1 MKKIK
6 VLFVAMAILVSS
18 LAYGQTITVTGVV
31 TDGSTGEP
39 LSGAAILVKGTPQ
52 GVVADNDG
60 RYSIVVSPNATLGF
74 TTIGFKDVEESVNG
88 RTVINV
94 SLLPDNE
101 LLDEVVVTAMGI
113 SRSEKTLGYSATT
126 VKGDEITS
134 ARKSNVAEALSGKV
148 AGVSVTSTST
158 DPGSANSIIIRG
170 FGSINGSNQPLYV
183 VDGVPLQN
191 TTLTAMGKPTAV
203 NGISNI
209 SSDDIASMTILKGA
223 AATAIYGSRAANGVI
238 VITTKTGS
246 KGADRNFSIEY
257 NGGVQLRQVAI
268 LPVYQNEFG
277 QGWNGT
283 QTFIENGSWGPKLDG
298 SIQVYGPIWNNSQL
312 IHEYSAVPDNVKD
325 FFDIGVS
332 NNHSISLSG
341 QSADSALSYYLSYS
355 YTSDDGIIPSD
366 NDKYTR
372 NTISY
377 RTNYQAAPWLNVS
390 SSVNLATTA
399 SDMVSQ
405 FQGASVIDGVL
416 EFARDVS
423 LYDKR
428 DITNP
433 FNNPTAYFTPYGIT
447 NPYWAVE
454 NNYNHLDS
462 KQIYGKLQVD
472 VNPFKHLTLTYRYGF
487 DYTDYD
493 RKIGSPQISVDTS
506 LMTNDEGYSPS
517 NMDQDGY
524 VYAQYRRAYELNND
538 FLANYSNKFIDDKL
552 DVNITAGVN
561 INERANT
568 SMGGETD
575 VLTFY
580 TGFWD
585 LSNGANRTDLSES
598 QSKRRL
604 VGVFADATFGW
615 DDTFFIDLTARNDWS
630 STLPLANNNYFYP
643 GITGSYI
650 FSNNIPENNFLS
662 FGKLRVAYGKT
673 GNDASPYY
681 TENVFSQGS
690 VNGTYGSGII
700 SFPFNGVNAF
710 LGSTTL
716 ASSTL
721 RPEMTSEF
729 EVGANLQFF
738 NGRIGIDAA
747 YYNRT
752 TTDQIFTLP
761 AEPATGYSSMVTNFG
776 SVNNHG
782 IELLLNTTPIET
794 KKFRW
799 DLDINFALNKN
810 EVLSMP
816 ESLEGGKVTINS
828 FSTSASKDAVYMYAE
843 EGRPMGVFYTYVPT
857 YAPTGEIIVDEAGM
871 PVLSDDL
878 VDTGL
883 DINNKWTGGINTSL
897 TYKDITLSAT
907 LDVRYGGTMFSRT
920 KNIMEFCGNGIVTVY
935 NHRNPFIIPNSVVDN
950 GDGTYSENTTP
961 IYLADSS
968 YQTYFDEYGAGEGRL
983 YYLLDRSFAKLRN
996 VSLTWNVPNK
1006 WVKALHL
1013 SGLSASAFCNN
1024 VFTWT
1029 PAENVYV
1036 DPEATNEGTDL
1047 SAMFGE
1053 TYVNPS
1059 CRIWGFNLNIKF

>member
-1 MKKIK
+1 MD
-6 VLFVAMAILVSS
+6 VTMEDDA
-18 LAYGQTITVTGVV
+18 LA
-31 TDGSTGEP
+31 
-39 LSGAAILVKGTPQ
+39 
-52 GVVADNDG
+52 
-60 RYSIVVSPNATLGF
+60 
-74 TTIGFKDVEESVNG
+74 
-88 RTVINV
+88 
-94 SLLPDNE
+94 
-101 LLDEVVVTAMGI
+101 LDEVVVTAMGI

-170 FGSINGSNQPLYV
+170 FGSINGSNQPLYI

-246 KGADRNFSIEY
+246 KGAERNFSIEY
-257 NGGVQLRQVAI
+257 NGGLQLRQVAI

-277 QGWNGT
+277 QGWNGA

-325 FFDIGVS
+325 FFDLGVS

-341 QSADSALSYYLSYS
+341 QSSDSAL
-355 YTSDDGIIPSD
+355 SDDGIIPSD

-390 SSVNLATTA
+390 SSVNIANTA

-428 DITNP
+428 DINNP

-462 KQIYGKLQVD
+462 KQVYGKLQVD
-472 VNPFKHLTLTYRYGF
+472 VNPFRHLTLTYRYGF

-524 VYAQYRRAYELNND
+524 VYTQYRRAYEFNND
-538 FLANYSNKFIDDKL
+538 FLANYNNKFIDDKL
-552 DVNITAGVN
+552 DINITAGVN

-580 TGFWD
+580 TGFWQ

-604 VGVFADATFGW
+604 VGLFADATFGW
-615 DDTFFIDLTARNDWS
+615 ADTFFIDLTARNDWS

-643 GITGSYI
+643 GITGSWI
-650 FSNNIPENNFLS
+650 FSNNLPENNVLS
-662 FGKLRVAYGKT
+662 FGKLRLAYGKT

-690 VNGTYGSGII
+690 VNGTYGSGIV

-729 EVGANLQFF
+729 EVGTNLQFF
-738 NGRIGIDAA
+738 NGRIGLDAA

-782 IELLLNTTPIET
+782 IELLLNTTPVQT
-794 KKFRW
+794 KNFRW
-799 DLDINFALNKN
+799 DMDINFAINRNK
-810 EVLSMP
+810 VLSMP

-857 YAPTGEIIVDEAGM
+857 YAPTGELIVDEAGM

-920 KNIMEFCGNGIVTVY
+920 KNIMEFCGNGIVTTY

-968 YQTYFDEYGAGEGRL
+968 YQTYFDDYGAGEGRL

-1006 WVKALHL
+1006 WVKGMHL

>member
-6 VLFVAMAILVSS
+6 MLFVAIAMLACG
-18 LAYGQTITVTGVV
+18 LAYGQNITVTGVV
-31 TDGSTGEP
+31 TDASTGEP

-74 TTIGFKDVEESVNG
+74 TTIGFKDVEETVNG

-94 SLLPDNE
+94 ALQPDLE

-113 SRSEKTLGYSATT
+113 SRAEKTLGYSATT

-158 DPGSANSIIIRG
+158 DPGAANSIIIRG
-170 FGSINGSNQPLYV
+170 FGSINGSNQPLYI

-257 NGGVQLRQVAI
+257 NGGLQLRQVAI

-277 QGWNGT
+277 QGWNGA
-283 QTFIENGSWGPKLDG
+283 QTFIENGSWGPELDG

-312 IHEYSAVPDNVKD
+312 IHKYEAVPDNVKD

-332 NNHSISLSG
+332 HNHSISLSG
-341 QSADSALSYYLSYS
+341 QSSDSALSYYLSYS

-377 RTNYQAAPWLNVS
+377 RTNYQAAPWLKVS
-390 SSVNLATTA
+390 SSVNVASTA

-428 DITNP
+428 DISNP

-462 KQIYGKLQVD
+462 KQVYGKLQVD
-472 VNPFKHLTLTYRYGF
+472 VNPTKHLTLTYRYGF

-524 VYAQYRRAYELNND
+524 VYAQYRRAHEFNND
-538 FLANYSNKFIDDKL
+538 FLANYTNKFINDKL

-580 TGFWD
+580 TGFWQ

-604 VGVFADATFGW
+604 VGAFADATFGW
-615 DDTFFIDLTARNDWS
+615 ADTFFIDFTARNDWS

-643 GITGSYI
+643 GITGSWI
-650 FSNNIPENNFLS
+650 FSNNLPENNFLT
-662 FGKLRVAYGKT
+662 FGKLRLAYGKT

-700 SFPFNGVNAF
+700 SFPFAGVNAF

-729 EVGANLQFF
+729 EVGTNLQFF

-794 KKFRW
+794 KNFRW

-810 EVLSMP
+810 KVLSMP

-883 DINNKWTGGINTSL
+883 DINNKWTGGINTAF
-897 TYKDITLSAT
+897 TFKDFTLSAT

-920 KNIMEFCGNGIVTVY
+920 KNIMEFCGNGTVTTY
-935 NHRNPFIIPNSVVDN
+935 NHRRPFIIPNSVVDN

-968 YQTYFDEYGAGEGRL
+968 YQTYFDDYGAGEGRL

-1006 WVKALHL
+1006 WAKAMHL

>member
-6 VLFVAMAILVSS
+6 LLLVAITTLMCG
-18 LAYGQTITVTGVV
+18 LAYGQSITVTGVI
-31 TDGSTGEP
+31 TDASTGEP
-39 LSGAAILVKGTPQ
+39 LSGAAVLVKGTPQ

-60 RYSIVVSPNATLGF
+60 RYSIVVSPNGTLGF
-74 TTIGFKDVEESVNG
+74 TTIGFKDVEENVNG
-88 RTVINV
+88 RAVINV
-94 SLLPDNE
+94 SLQPDNE

-126 VKGDEITS
+126 VKGDELTS

-170 FGSINGSNQPLYV
+170 FGSINGSNQPLYI

-325 FFDIGVS
+325 FFDLGVS

-377 RTNYQAAPWLNVS
+377 RTNYQAAPWLKVS
-390 SSVNLATTA
+390 SSVNLANTA

-462 KQIYGKLQVD
+462 KQVYGKLQVD

-524 VYAQYRRAYELNND
+524 VYTQYRRAYELNND
-538 FLANYSNKFIDDKL
+538 FLANYSNKFIDNKL

-580 TGFWD
+580 TGFWQ

-604 VGVFADATFGW
+604 VGAFADATFGW
-615 DDTFFIDLTARNDWS
+615 NDTFFIDFTARNDWS

-643 GITGSYI
+643 GITGSWI
-650 FSNNIPENNFLS
+650 FSNLLPENKVLS

-690 VNGTYGSGII
+690 VSGTYGSGIV

-729 EVGANLQFF
+729 EVGTNLQFF

-794 KKFRW
+794 KNFRW
-799 DLDINFALNKN
+799 DLDINFALNRNK
-810 EVLSMP
+810 VLSMP

-897 TYKDITLSAT
+897 TFKDITLSAT

-920 KNIMEFCGNGIVTVY
+920 KNIMEFCGNGIVTTY

-968 YQTYFDEYGAGEGRL
+968 YQTYFDDYGAGEGRL

-996 VSLTWNVPNK
+996 VSLTWNVPGK
-1006 WVKALHL
+1006 WVKAMHL